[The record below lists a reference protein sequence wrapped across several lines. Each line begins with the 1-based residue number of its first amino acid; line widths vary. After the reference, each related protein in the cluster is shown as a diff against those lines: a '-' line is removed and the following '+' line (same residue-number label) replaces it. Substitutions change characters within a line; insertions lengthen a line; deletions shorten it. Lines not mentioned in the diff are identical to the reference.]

1 MPRFDEEKAIQE
13 DINELVE
20 EIALIDDEAVSNRN
34 SGDIRNSSVTGGGG
48 SSKGNDEE
56 DDDEKQEEE
65 YSQNPDN
72 KENNVLTNEDED
84 EEEKDDEEGEE
95 EEEEEYSQNP
105 DNKENNVLTNEEE
118 PEEEDEEEDPEM
130 KGEEEEPEEEPEE
143 EEEAYEEEES
153 EEDEKEVKEEMSDAQ
168 MKKRDEIVKSM
179 MKGAAGFK
187 KRYGSR
193 WKDVMYATATQQA
206 MEESAYDLDEDA
218 ASELVG
224 KLGDLIQNVNV
235 KRVGTSDEK
244 AFNKSM
250 SKFKTAFTAAFRDL
264 ANNKMAAPAVE
275 FLANLMN
282 AIGTDSTLATRIASD
297 IRKQEKAA
305 AKSEMEEQVSQQID
319 KYLTYVA
326 EQWAEEN
333 KLALENG
340 IKVQLAES
348 FLKKFDELYAQFNFK
363 AVPERDMVVEMT
375 QKVVEAENRL
385 NEEVEKNATLLEK
398 MNKQKKDNL
407 INEATKGLTA
417 TQVEKFKKL
426 VENVTFEN
434 ASSFEQKLQT
444 IKETAFTKE
453 VLKSDSRLDE
463 EAVPQPTQNPRMDK
477 YVDAISKN
485 LKF

>member
-1 MPRFDEEKAIQE
+1 MAKDKLAFENIFEGNDIKPEMKDKITSLLNDVVDRKVEARLAEEKEEDDEE
-13 DINELVE
+13 
-20 EIALIDDEAVSNRN
+20 
-34 SGDIRNSSVTGGGG
+34 
-48 SSKGNDEE
+48 EE

-105 DNKENNVLTNEEE
+105 DNKENNVLTNED
-118 PEEEDEEEDPEM
+118 EDEEEKD
-130 KGEEEEPEEEPEE
+130 EEEPVEEAEAEDDDDEEE
-143 EEEAYEEEES
+143 
-153 EEDEKEVKEEMSDAQ
+153 EVKEEMSDAQ

-187 KRYGSR
+187 QRYGSR

-250 SKFKTAFTAAFRDL
+250 AKFKTAFTAAFRDL

-453 VLKSDSRLDE
+453 VLKSDTTLDE
-463 EAVPQPTQNPRMDK
+463 EAAPQLPSNPRMDK

>member
-1 MPRFDEEKAIQE
+1 MDKETKKLMFENIFEGNDIKPEMKDKIASLLNDVVDRKVEARLAEEKE
-13 DINELVE
+13 
-20 EIALIDDEAVSNRN
+20 DDE
-34 SGDIRNSSVTGGGG
+34 
-48 SSKGNDEE
+48 DEE

-105 DNKENNVLTNEEE
+105 ENKEHNVLTNEEE

-143 EEEAYEEEES
+143 EEEAYEEEEP
-153 EEDEKEVKEEMSDAQ
+153 EEDEKEVKEEEGHLTPNQ
-168 MKKRDEIVKSM
+168 IKKRDQIAKAIMRGKE
-179 MKGAAGFK
+179 GLE
-187 KRYGSR
+187 KRYGAKR
-193 WKDVMYATATQQA
+193 AKGVAYATATQLA
-206 MEESAYDLDEDA
+206 MQEEEEE
-218 ASELVG
+218 ASEDEAAVMLDKIHTYFSDPEAAKVARAAAG
-224 KLGDLIQNVNV
+224 GSLSKLTTSMKQLFKDLKDNGAAREGVKYVVAIMKQIQDDPTLAN
-235 KRVGTSDEK
+235 RLTSDIK
-244 AFNKSM
+244 K
-250 SKFKTAFTAAFRDL
+250 
-264 ANNKMAAPAVE
+264 
-275 FLANLMN
+275 
-282 AIGTDSTLATRIASD
+282 D
-297 IRKQEKAA
+297 IKQQVQA
-305 AKSEMEEQVSQQID
+305 EMEEQVSQQID

-453 VLKSDSRLDE
+453 VLKSDTTLDE
-463 EAVPQPTQNPRMDK
+463 EAAPQLPSNPRMDK

>member
-1 MPRFDEEKAIQE
+1 MAKDKLAFGNIFEGNDIKPEMKEKITSLLNDVVDRKVEARLAEEKEKEE
-13 DINELVE
+13 D
-20 EIALIDDEAVSNRN
+20 
-34 SGDIRNSSVTGGGG
+34 
-48 SSKGNDEE
+48 DEE
-56 DDDEKQEEE
+56 DDEEKEKPVEEAVDPDEEE
-65 YSQNPDN
+65 PVEEGEDEED
-72 KENNVLTNEDED
+72 KEEKED
-84 EEEKDDEEGEE
+84 EEEPVEEAEDKEDEEEPVEEAEDKEDEEEPVEEGE
-95 EEEEEYSQNP
+95 
-105 DNKENNVLTNEEE
+105 DKEDEEE
-118 PEEEDEEEDPEM
+118 PEEMVDE
-130 KGEEEEPEEEPEE
+130 GL
-143 EEEAYEEEES
+143 
-153 EEDEKEVKEEMSDAQ
+153 SDAQ
-168 MKKRDEIVKSM
+168 KKKRDEIVKAM
-179 MKGAAGFK
+179 MKGKEGMK

-193 WKDVMYATATQQA
+193 WQEVMYATATTQA

-218 ASELVG
+218 ATELVG
-224 KLGDLIQNVNV
+224 KLGDIIQNVNV
-235 KRVGTSDEK
+235 KRVGTADEK

-250 SKFKTAFTAAFRDL
+250 AKFKSAFVAAFRDL

-275 FLANLMN
+275 FLSNLMN
-282 AIGTDSTLATRIASD
+282 VIATDSTLATRVASD

-305 AKSEMEEQVSQQID
+305 AKAEMEEQVSQQID
-319 KYLTYVA
+319 KYLSYVA

-363 AVPERDMVVEMT
+363 SVPERDMVVEMT

-453 VLKSDSRLDE
+453 VLKSDTTLDE
-463 EAVPQPTQNPRMDK
+463 EATPQLPSNPRMDK